1 MVVHAGLDWE
11 RVLAL
16 ARSHG
21 LMPLLHRHLSL
32 QADGLSQPVAARLC
46 AEARA
51 AARRNLD
58 LTGELL
64 SLLQLMAGNDLP
76 VIPLKGPGLAVHLY
90 GDLALRPC
98 GDLDLLVRPPD
109 MPRAARLLVQRG
121 YRAEPA
127 LSRGAAAVLLT
138 SQHHQRFVRDPG
150 PIVELHWRFT
160 QREFPFSLDPERARA
175 RLTPVR
181 LGGATVQI
189 LAPED
194 LLLYLSAHGAKHLWA
209 RLLWVGDVAA
219 LTQKGTMHWPDVTTR
234 ARSLGVARAVRLA
247 LVLARD
253 LLGSDIAGEVAEWVS
268 RDAAVSRLAALT
280 RRRLFITDR
289 LPAQGWERLGFY
301 LKARERWRDKAR
313 SAFHLVATP
322 TVAELT
328 LVALPLGL
336 RRLYYLLRPLRLAAK
351 YAGRLWR
358 AVRVRTVKDLLLRH

>member
-109 MPRAARLLVQRG
+109 MARAARLLAQRG

-160 QREFPFSLDPERARA
+160 QRGLPFSLDPERART

-194 LLLYLSAHGAKHLWA
+194 LLLYLSAHGASISGHDSS
-209 RLLWVGDVAA
+209 G
-219 LTQKGTMHWPDVTTR
+219 
-234 ARSLGVARAVRLA
+234 
-247 LVLARD
+247 
-253 LLGSDIAGEVAEWVS
+253 
-268 RDAAVSRLAALT
+268 
-280 RRRLFITDR
+280 
-289 LPAQGWERLGFY
+289 
-301 LKARERWRDKAR
+301 
-313 SAFHLVATP
+313 
-322 TVAELT
+322 
-328 LVALPLGL
+328 
-336 RRLYYLLRPLRLAAK
+336 
-351 YAGRLWR
+351 
-358 AVRVRTVKDLLLRH
+358 

>member
-1 MVVHAGLDWE
+1 
-11 RVLAL
+11 
-16 ARSHG
+16 
-21 LMPLLHRHLSL
+21 MPLLHRHRSV
-32 QADGLSQPVAARLC
+32 QADGLPELVATRLC

-64 SLLQLMAGNDLP
+64 SLLQLMDGNDIP

-109 MPRAARLLVQRG
+109 MPRAARLLALRG
-121 YRAEPA
+121 YRADPA

-138 SQHHQRFVRDPG
+138 SQHHQRFVRAPG
-150 PIVELHWRFT
+150 QIVELHWRFT
-160 QREFPFSLDPERARA
+160 QRECPFSLDPERARE
-175 RLTPVR
+175 RLTQVR
-181 LGGATVQI
+181 LGGATVQT

-194 LLLYLSAHGAKHLWA
+194 LLLYLSAHGAKHLWT
-209 RLLWVGDVAA
+209 RLVWVCDVAE
-219 LTQKGTMHWPDVTTR
+219 LIQNGTIHWSDVTTQ

-253 LLGSDIAGEVAEWVS
+253 LLGSEIAGEVTEWVS
-268 RDAAVSRLAALT
+268 RDGAVSKLAALA

-289 LPAQGWERLGFY
+289 LPAQGWERLAFY

-313 SAFHLVATP
+313 SVFHLVATP
-322 TVAELT
+322 TPAELT
-328 LVALPLGL
+328 LVALPVGL
-336 RRLYYLLRPLRLAAK
+336 HPLYYPLRPLRLAVK

-358 AVRVRTVKDLLLRH
+358 V